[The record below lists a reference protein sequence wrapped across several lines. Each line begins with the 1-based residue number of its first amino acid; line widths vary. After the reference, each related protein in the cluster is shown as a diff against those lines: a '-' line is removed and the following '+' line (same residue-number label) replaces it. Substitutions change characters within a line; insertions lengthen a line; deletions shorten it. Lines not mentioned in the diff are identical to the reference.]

1 MLLNNGTVLVAG
13 GSNSLSPPLTSAEL
27 YNPTTGT
34 FSVTGNLNAGRYSQS
49 AVLLTDGNV
58 LVAGGSDIYR
68 ANPYGCSSGGSMNS
82 AELYQPASLTPPGL
96 LSISVSPTNSWAAIG
111 NSEAFTATGTFSETV
126 PDISVRHLE
135 FL

>member
-1 MLLNNGTVLVAG
+1 MAGGSGTVGQLTSAELYNPTTGTFTATGNLNTARYEHAAMLLNNGTVLVAG

-58 LVAGGSDIYR
+58 LVAGGSEFTERILWD
-68 ANPYGCSSGGSMNS
+68 
-82 AELYQPASLTPPGL
+82 
-96 LSISVSPTNSWAAIG
+96 AA
-111 NSEAFTATGTFSETV
+111 AAAA
-126 PDISVRHLE
+126 
-135 FL
+135 